1 MRSRYGDM
9 GEEEFWTRPKEN
21 RSRISLLRAF
31 PFSLSLP
38 FSLPFFFF
46 FARDLSVDDVP
57 FSSFD
62 LSEPV
67 LFYFIL
73 LLSRN
78 FFSRRS
84 VTFSF
89 SFPLSFVLLVPLTLL
104 FYSLSL

>member
-1 MRSRYGDM
+1 MRIWGR
-9 GEEEFWTRPKEN
+9 
-21 RSRISLLRAF
+21 RILDKTEGKPISNFPSACAF
-31 PFSLSLP
+31 PFSLSPP

-46 FARDLSVDDVP
+46 LARDLSVDDVP

-67 LFYFIL
+67 LFYFII

-78 FFSRRS
+78 FFRRS